1 MQDVTSGTGYSISEL
16 CRLMKVSRQGY
27 YQYLEGKQRPEKH
40 AELLAEIQ
48 AILDED
54 EENDSY
60 GRKRMID
67 ALRLKG
73 RTESDST
80 IYRVLRGHGLLQK
93 PRTPRGLTVADKAAH
108 KNNNLLRRDFT
119 AQAPCEKLVSDITQ
133 LPTADGNL
141 YISGVFDCFDNACL
155 GLSMDDNMKT
165 SLVVQSL
172 LSAHNLYGITGAIFH
187 TDRGS
192 QYTSADFRAS
202 LQELGVVQSMNSDGG
217 RCHDN
222 AKCESMWGPLQDRGH
237 LWPTQ
242 YCPNAHGTDQEP
254 GVPIFHRLLEQ
265 PQNLP
270 RHWRRTARSQEA
282 ALLRCTACCCLNE
295 CDTTF
300 TRIFPVNCY

>member
-1 MQDVTSGTGYSISEL
+1 MTSGTGYSISEL

-222 AKCESMWGPLQDRGH
+222 AKCESMWARFKTEAIYGRRNTARMPMEQVKSLVFRYFIGYWNNRRICH
-237 LWPTQ
+237 
-242 YCPNAHGTDQEP
+242 AIG
-254 GVPIFHRLLEQ
+254 GVP
-265 PQNLP
+265 P
-270 RHWRRTARSQEA
+270 
-282 ALLRCTACCCLNE
+282 ALKRQRYYDAQLA
-295 CDTTF
+295 
-300 TRIFPVNCY
+300 VA

>member
-1 MQDVTSGTGYSISEL
+1 MQDVTSGTRNSISEL

-27 YQYLEGKQRPEKH
+27 YRYLESKQRPDKH

-54 EENDSY
+54 EENVNY

-93 PRTPRGLTVADKAAH
+93 PRMPRGLTVADKAAH
-108 KNNNLLRRDFT
+108 KNDNLLRRDFT
-119 AQAPCEKLVSDITQ
+119 AQAPCKKLVSDITQ
-133 LPTADGNL
+133 LPTADGTL

-155 GLSMDDNMKT
+155 SLSMDDNMKT
-165 SLVVQSL
+165 PLVVQSL
-172 LSAHNLYGITGAIFH
+172 VSAHNLYGITGAVFH

-222 AKCESMWGPLQDRGH
+222 AKCESMWARFKTEAIYGRHNTARMPMEQVKSLVFRYFLGYWNNRRICH
-237 LWPTQ
+237 
-242 YCPNAHGTDQEP
+242 AIG
-254 GVPIFHRLLEQ
+254 GVPPALKRQ
-265 PQNLP
+265 
-270 RHWRRTARSQEA
+270 RYYD
-282 ALLRCTACCCLNE
+282 ALLAAA
-295 CDTTF
+295 
-300 TRIFPVNCY
+300 

>member
-1 MQDVTSGTGYSISEL
+1 
-16 CRLMKVSRQGY
+16 MKVSRQGY

-222 AKCESMWGPLQDRGH
+222 AKCESMWARFKTEAIYGRRNTARMPMEQVKSLVFRYFIGYWNNRRICH
-237 LWPTQ
+237 
-242 YCPNAHGTDQEP
+242 AIG
-254 GVPIFHRLLEQ
+254 GVP
-265 PQNLP
+265 P
-270 RHWRRTARSQEA
+270 
-282 ALLRCTACCCLNE
+282 ALKRQRYYDAQLA
-295 CDTTF
+295 
-300 TRIFPVNCY
+300 VA

>member
-27 YQYLEGKQRPEKH
+27 YQYFEGKQRPEKH

-108 KNNNLLRRDFT
+108 KNDNLLRRDFT

-141 YISGVFDCFDNACL
+141 YISGVFDCFENACL

-202 LQELGVVQSMNSDGG
+202 LQELGVMQSMNSDGG

-222 AKCESMWGPLQDRGH
+222 AKCESMWARFKTEAIYGRRNTARMPM
-237 LWPTQ
+237 
-242 YCPNAHGTDQEP
+242 DQVKSLVFRYFIGYWNNRRICHAIG
-254 GVPIFHRLLEQ
+254 GVP
-265 PQNLP
+265 P
-270 RHWRRTARSQEA
+270 
-282 ALLRCTACCCLNE
+282 ALKRQRYYDAQLA
-295 CDTTF
+295 
-300 TRIFPVNCY
+300 VA

>member
-108 KNNNLLRRDFT
+108 KNDNLLRRDFT
-119 AQAPCEKLVSDITQ
+119 AQAPLYTIHLNSPKKSRSRPQKNHGEIPTLIT
-133 LPTADGNL
+133 
-141 YISGVFDCFDNACL
+141 
-155 GLSMDDNMKT
+155 
-165 SLVVQSL
+165 
-172 LSAHNLYGITGAIFH
+172 
-187 TDRGS
+187 
-192 QYTSADFRAS
+192 
-202 LQELGVVQSMNSDGG
+202 
-217 RCHDN
+217 
-222 AKCESMWGPLQDRGH
+222 
-237 LWPTQ
+237 
-242 YCPNAHGTDQEP
+242 
-254 GVPIFHRLLEQ
+254 
-265 PQNLP
+265 
-270 RHWRRTARSQEA
+270 
-282 ALLRCTACCCLNE
+282 
-295 CDTTF
+295 
-300 TRIFPVNCY
+300 

>member
-1 MQDVTSGTGYSISEL
+1 
-16 CRLMKVSRQGY
+16 
-27 YQYLEGKQRPEKH
+27 
-40 AELLAEIQ
+40 
-48 AILDED
+48 
-54 EENDSY
+54 
-60 GRKRMID
+60 MID

-108 KNNNLLRRDFT
+108 KNDNLLRRDFT

-141 YISGVFDCFDNACL
+141 YISGVFDCFENACL

-202 LQELGVVQSMNSDGG
+202 LQELGVMQSMNSDGG

-222 AKCESMWGPLQDRGH
+222 AKCESMWARFKTEAIYGRRNTARMPM
-237 LWPTQ
+237 
-242 YCPNAHGTDQEP
+242 DQVKSLVFRYFIGYWNNRRICHAIG
-254 GVPIFHRLLEQ
+254 GVP
-265 PQNLP
+265 P
-270 RHWRRTARSQEA
+270 
-282 ALLRCTACCCLNE
+282 ALKRQRYYDAQLA
-295 CDTTF
+295 
-300 TRIFPVNCY
+300 VA

>member
-1 MQDVTSGTGYSISEL
+1 VTSGTGYSISEL

-222 AKCESMWGPLQDRGH
+222 AKCESMWARFKTEAIYGRRNTARMPMEQVKSLVFRYFIGYWNNRRICH
-237 LWPTQ
+237 
-242 YCPNAHGTDQEP
+242 AIG
-254 GVPIFHRLLEQ
+254 GVP
-265 PQNLP
+265 P
-270 RHWRRTARSQEA
+270 
-282 ALLRCTACCCLNE
+282 ALKRQRYYDAQLA
-295 CDTTF
+295 
-300 TRIFPVNCY
+300 VA

>member
-1 MQDVTSGTGYSISEL
+1 MTSGTGYSISEL

-108 KNNNLLRRDFT
+108 KNDNLLRRDFT

-141 YISGVFDCFDNACL
+141 YISGVFDCFENACL

-222 AKCESMWGPLQDRGH
+222 AKCESMWARFKTEAIYGRRNTARMPM
-237 LWPTQ
+237 
-242 YCPNAHGTDQEP
+242 DQVKSLVFRYFIGYWNNRRICHAIG
-254 GVPIFHRLLEQ
+254 GVP
-265 PQNLP
+265 P
-270 RHWRRTARSQEA
+270 
-282 ALLRCTACCCLNE
+282 ALKRQRYYDAQLA
-295 CDTTF
+295 
-300 TRIFPVNCY
+300 VA

>member
-1 MQDVTSGTGYSISEL
+1 MTSGTGYSISEL

-108 KNNNLLRRDFT
+108 KNDNLLRRDFT

-172 LSAHNLYGITGAIFH
+172 LSAHNLYGITGAVFH

-222 AKCESMWGPLQDRGH
+222 AKCESMWARFKTEAIYGRRNTARMPMEQVKSLVFRYFIGYWNNRRICH
-237 LWPTQ
+237 
-242 YCPNAHGTDQEP
+242 AIG
-254 GVPIFHRLLEQ
+254 GVP
-265 PQNLP
+265 P
-270 RHWRRTARSQEA
+270 
-282 ALLRCTACCCLNE
+282 ALKRQRYYDAQLA
-295 CDTTF
+295 
-300 TRIFPVNCY
+300 VA

>member
-1 MQDVTSGTGYSISEL
+1 MTSGTGYSISEL

-108 KNNNLLRRDFT
+108 KNDNLLRRDFT

-222 AKCESMWGPLQDRGH
+222 AKCESMWARFKTEAIYGRRNTARMPMEQVKSLVFRYFIGYWNNRRICH
-237 LWPTQ
+237 
-242 YCPNAHGTDQEP
+242 AIG
-254 GVPIFHRLLEQ
+254 GVP
-265 PQNLP
+265 P
-270 RHWRRTARSQEA
+270 
-282 ALLRCTACCCLNE
+282 ALKRQRYYDAQLA
-295 CDTTF
+295 
-300 TRIFPVNCY
+300 VA

>member
-1 MQDVTSGTGYSISEL
+1 MTSGTGYSISEL

-108 KNNNLLRRDFT
+108 KNDNLLRRDFT

-222 AKCESMWGPLQDRGH
+222 AKCESMWARFKTEAIYGRRNTARMPM
-237 LWPTQ
+237 
-242 YCPNAHGTDQEP
+242 DQVKSLVFRYFIGYWNNRRICHAIG
-254 GVPIFHRLLEQ
+254 GVP
-265 PQNLP
+265 P
-270 RHWRRTARSQEA
+270 
-282 ALLRCTACCCLNE
+282 ALKRQRYYDAQLA
-295 CDTTF
+295 
-300 TRIFPVNCY
+300 VA